1 MIKFYK
7 LHWCCILIILL
18 QPLRSTENYS
28 IEDLE
33 PPFWWT
39 GMADNKLQLM
49 VHGKNI
55 SDLEPEFF
63 YPGIEINQVNR
74 LSNPNYL
81 FIDLFLSEE
90 AMPGEFEIA
99 FNKQGRSQVQYNY
112 RLIDRESGS
121 ADRQGL
127 SS

>member
-28 IEDLE
+28 IEHLE

-74 LSNPNYL
+74 LSNPKMINNQDVYL
-81 FIDLFLSEE
+81 KIS
-90 AMPGEFEIA
+90 MI
-99 FNKQGRSQVQYNY
+99 QY
-112 RLIDRESGS
+112 IF
-121 ADRQGL
+121 
-127 SS
+127 SSFKINHYL